1 MWGRYYNFTSCIKL
15 SNLDTLEKE
24 ITSLI
29 EEQFRASKLTP
40 LPSSALLTQ
49 KSKVKNSSNQ
59 SSGFWGVGLFE
70 GNDGWAIVKTHPWD
84 LLCYPI
90 KIENRHLPL
99 LSALAV
105 KLKCNGF
112 HLDVYEDLFGI
123 LLEANSAGKVYISGV
138 FDSNN
143 PNENFYDNPIHSPDL
158 IKQFSLLKVSS
169 SLQLAMKANENPE
182 IAQKK
187 AQHARL
193 ESKKDRDIELFLEL
207 EDEAMQGY
215 TERIDRAL
223 QKEMIESN
231 YWYIHRLFDHDNLE
245 FLTKESTS
253 KNIRLFCFQSPL
265 NFKLPQACKL
275 SRNQWLEI
283 YGIELPLSS

>member
-1 MWGRYYNFTSCIKL
+1 MWGHYNNFTTCIKF

-24 ITSLI
+24 ITHLI
-29 EEQFRASKLTP
+29 KKKFGANKVTP

-49 KSKVKNSSNQ
+49 KPKVKISSNQ
-59 SSGFWGVGLFE
+59 SSDFWGVGLFE
-70 GNDGWAIVKTHPWD
+70 GNDGWTIIKTNPRD

-90 KIENRHLPL
+90 KIENHNLPV

-105 KLKCNGF
+105 KLKCDGF
-112 HLDVYEDLFGI
+112 HLDVFEDLFGI

-143 PNENFYDNPIHSPDL
+143 PNENFYENPINVPDL

-187 AQHARL
+187 AQYARL
-193 ESKKDRDIELFLEL
+193 KYKKERDIKLLLEL
-207 EDEAMQGY
+207 EDEVMQGH

-223 QKEMIESN
+223 QKEIIEPN
-231 YWYIHRLFDHDNLE
+231 YWYIRRLFDNDNLE
-245 FLTKESTS
+245 FLTQESTD
-253 KNIRLFCFQSPL
+253 KNTRLFCFQSPP
-265 NFKLPQACKL
+265 NFKLPQPCKL

-283 YGIELPLSS
+283 YGIEPPLDS